1 MKKVSKEMRAEYDL
15 SDKKGTRGKYSK
27 AFKNGY
33 TVRIYDKDR
42 IVSMQYFAAIEP
54 DLQPYFP
61 DSKAINKALR
71 SLVSLIPKQTQK
83 IVK

>member
-1 MKKVSKEMRAEYDL
+1 MKKVNKEMLAEYDL
-15 SDKKGTRGKYSK
+15 SDKKGARGKYSK

-33 TVRIYDKDR
+33 TVKVYDKDKL
-42 IVSMQYFAAIEP
+42 VSMQYFAAIEP

-71 SLVSLIPKQTQK
+71 SLISLIPKQTQK
-83 IVK
+83 ITK

>member
-1 MKKVSKEMRAEYDL
+1 MKKINKEIPAEYDL
-15 SDKKGTRGKYSK
+15 SGKKGVRGKYSK

-33 TVRIYDKDR
+33 TVRVYDKDK

-54 DLQPYFP
+54 DLQQYFP

-71 SLVSLIPKQTQK
+71 SLISLIPKQTQK